1 MVYHNSECGNTGI
14 IEEVNTY
21 PYKGASKRQK
31 SYRVIVKADYD
42 NDFIYHISV
51 FETLEEAKNDLG
63 NICFSAMLTGS
74 GGVSIAKSLNIDF
87 IQEVVATAKTP
98 LKQ

>member
-1 MVYHNSECGNTGI
+1 MVYHNAECGDTGI

-51 FETLEEAKNDLG
+51 FETLEEAKNDLRRC
-63 NICFSAMLTGS
+63 NF
-74 GGVSIAKSLNIDF
+74 
-87 IQEVVATAKTP
+87 EV
-98 LKQ
+98 